1 MLNFNPEMGLESKRK
16 EGLLTPLSLPL
27 SSLLQDSEVVPL
39 SGNQVAHIIR
49 EPGNPGDRR

>member
-27 SSLLQDSEVVPL
+27 SSLLQDNEVVPL
-39 SGNQVAHIIR
+39 SGNQVARIIR